1 VVIDRKERVNSKLFS
16 LKGRDFCYFC
26 CMLKFLTTCFLLGA
40 AAIVFS
46 QEQLSVAAFTP
57 LPNDMTARTLAPV
70 RDADAQFTALVKVAT
85 TATGFD
91 FDGGSLGVVKVVPQP
106 AEYWVYVPAGARMLT
121 IRHPQLGILR
131 NYAYPVT
138 IEAGNVYE
146 MKLTHGELEVKV
158 KERQIVTE
166 FVIITSEPSGADV
179 YLNNEPVGKTP
190 FQAEKPEGRYE
201 WRVVR
206 DLYLAEAGVFELK
219 SGEKQKLSLQLKP
232 NYGTLEVISVPEAGA
247 TIAVNGFKTG
257 KSTPA
262 TLEEVPSGEQTLTLT
277 HAWYETTTQ
286 KVTVVAGKSE
296 QVRIT
301 MQPNFAE
308 LTIDAKSDEEVY
320 LNDSRKGKGTVTER
334 LAPGVY
340 RVEVRKAAHTPASK
354 QLTLSPGDKES
365 LSLTPTPILST
376 LKVLSEPM
384 EADIYLNGKLVGTTP
399 QILRDLLVGDYELE
413 LRKSGYG
420 STKQTVTVKEGQT
433 VEVNL
438 TLTST
443 GSIAFTSEPSGA
455 DLYLNG
461 TYKGRTPY
469 TASDLPAGSYSY
481 ELRKEGYETLSAS
494 AVVDAGKT
502 AQVYKLLSSSRK
514 AIEPEMVRVE
524 GGTFTMGCTSEQSDC
539 ENDEKPTH
547 RVTVSSFQM
556 GKYEVTVKEFAA
568 FIAATGYR
576 TDADKDGGSYF
587 WTGQAWEKRSGV
599 NWEFDSGGVRRKES
613 EYNHPVIHVSWNDAK
628 AYCEWLK
635 QRTGKDYRLP
645 TEAEW
650 EFAARGGNKSRGYKY
665 AGGAEIGRVAWYWEN
680 SNKQTH
686 AVGGKKSNELGIY
699 DMTGNVWEWC
709 EDWHGDYS
717 SSAQTNPKGPQNGSR
732 RVLRGGR
739 WANIAENCRVSYR
752 NYGDPD
758 VPRQQ
763 RRLPP
768 GSSLVL

>member
-1 VVIDRKERVNSKLFS
+1 
-16 LKGRDFCYFC
+16 
-26 CMLKFLTTCFLLGA
+26 MLKFLTVFLWVCFGGTVLGQGLA
-40 AAIVFS
+40 VESFI
-46 QEQLSVAAFTP
+46 P
-57 LPNDMTARTLAPV
+57 LANDMTARTLAPV
-70 RDADAQFTALVKVAT
+70 RDANGDLTALIKVV
-85 TATGFD
+85 TAETGFE
-91 FDGGSLGVVKVVPQP
+91 FEGGSLGIAKVEPKT
-106 AEYWVYVPAGARMLT
+106 AEVWVYVPAGARTLT
-121 IRHPQLGILR
+121 IKHPQLGILR
-131 NYAYPVT
+131 NYAYPVA

-146 MKLTHGELEVKV
+146 MKLTHGELEVTV

-308 LTIDAKSDEEVY
+308 LTLVAKADEEVY
-320 LNDSRKGKGTVTER
+320 LNDSFKGKGTLTER
-334 LAPGVY
+334 IAPGVY
-340 RVEVRKAAHTPASK
+340 RVEVRKAGHTPASK
-354 QLTLSPGDKES
+354 QLTLSRGDKES
-365 LSLTPTPILST
+365 LSLTPTPILSA
-376 LKVLSEPM
+376 LKVVSDPM
-384 EADIYLNGKLVGTTP
+384 EADIYLNGKLVGSTP
-399 QILRDLLVGDYELE
+399 QIVRDLLVGDYELE
-413 LRKSGYG
+413 LRKAGYG

-438 TLTST
+438 TLAST

-455 DLYLNG
+455 DLYING

-469 TASDLPAGSYSY
+469 TASDLPAGSYTY

-502 AQVYKLLSSSRK
+502 AQLYKLLSSSRM
-514 AIEPEMVRVE
+514 AFEPEMVFVE
-524 GGTFTMGCTSEQSDC
+524 GGTFTMGCTSEQGDAC
-539 ENDEKPTH
+539 HDNEKPAH
-547 RVTVSSFQM
+547 HVTLSSFQI
-556 GKYEVTVKEFAA
+556 GKYEVT
-568 FIAATGYR
+568 
-576 TDADKDGGSYF
+576 
-587 WTGQAWEKRSGV
+587 QAQWLAVMGNNPSHFNGCD
-599 NWEFDSGGVRRKES
+599 NC
-613 EYNHPVIHVSWNDAK
+613 PVENVSWNDVQDFIGK
-628 AYCEWLK
+628 LN
-635 QRTGKDYRLP
+635 QLTGKNYRLP

-650 EFAARGGNKSRGYKY
+650 EFAARGGNKSKGSKY
-665 AGGAEIGRVAWYWEN
+665 AGGTDIGSVAWYSSN
-680 SNKQTH
+680 SSSKTH
-686 AVGGKKSNELGIY
+686 AVGQKQANELGIY
-699 DMTGNVWEWC
+699 DMSGNVWEWC

-717 SSAQTNPKGPQNGSR
+717 SSAQTNPKGPQNGSY
-732 RVLRGGR
+732 RVLRGGS
-739 WANIAENCRVSYR
+739 WYISAEICRVSFR
-752 NYGDPD
+752 GDVSPD
-758 VPRQQ
+758 DRGFNLGF
-763 RRLPP
+763 R
-768 GSSLVL
+768 LVLP

>member
-1 VVIDRKERVNSKLFS
+1 MQTARLILIA
-16 LKGRDFCYFC
+16 LT
-26 CMLKFLTTCFLLGA
+26 FLSA
-40 AAIVFS
+40 
-46 QEQLSVAAFTP
+46 SVALAQGLAVEAFTP
-57 LPNDMTARTLAPV
+57 LPNDMAARTLAPE
-70 RDADAQFTALVKVAT
+70 RDANGGLTALIKVV
-85 TATGFD
+85 TAESGFE
-91 FDGGSLGVVKVVPQP
+91 FEGGSLGIAKVEPKT
-106 AEYWVYVPAGARMLT
+106 AEIWVYVPAGART
-121 IRHPQLGILR
+121 ITIKHPQLGILR
-131 NYAYPVT
+131 NYAYPVA

-308 LTIDAKSDEEVY
+308 LTIEAKSDEEVY

-340 RVEVRKAAHTPASK
+340 RVEVRKAGHTPASK

-413 LRKSGYG
+413 LRKAGYG

-438 TLTST
+438 TLAST

-469 TASDLPAGSYSY
+469 TASDLPAGSYTY

-502 AQVYKLLSSSRK
+502 AQIYKLLSSSRK

-524 GGTFTMGCTSEQSDC
+524 GGTFTMGCTSEQGGDC
-539 ENDEKPTH
+539 YDSEKPTH
-547 RVTVSSFQM
+547 QVTVSGFQM
-556 GKYEVTVKEFAA
+556 GKYEVT
-568 FIAATGYR
+568 
-576 TDADKDGGSYF
+576 
-587 WTGQAWEKRSGV
+587 QAQWRVVMGNNPSSFSGC
-599 NWEFDSGGVRRKES
+599 DDC
-613 EYNHPVIHVSWNDAK
+613 PVENVSWNDAQ
-628 AYCEWLK
+628 AYIAKLN
-635 QRTGKDYRLP
+635 QQTGKKYRLP

-650 EFAARGGNKSRGYKY
+650 EFAARGGNKSKGSKY
-665 AGGAEIGRVAWYWEN
+665 AGGTDIGSVAWYSSN
-680 SNKQTH
+680 SSSKTH
-686 AVGGKKSNELGIY
+686 AVGEKQANELGIY
-699 DMTGNVWEWC
+699 DMSGNVWEWC
-709 EDWHGDYS
+709 EDWYGDYS
-717 SSAQTNPKGPQNGSR
+717 SSPQTNPKGPQNGSY
-732 RVLRGGR
+732 RVLRGGSLYYD
-739 WANIAENCRVSYR
+739 AKYCRVSYR
-752 NYGDPD
+752 DLSNPDLRFNYGF
-758 VPRQQ
+758 R
-763 RRLPP
+763 
-768 GSSLVL
+768 LVLP